1 MRRLELPYAP
11 AEYEAQHVSAVQLL
25 EKGECPEH
33 LQKEFLRWLIE
44 DVCRTYDM
52 SYRVEPCD
60 TAFAEGRRFSGNQVI
75 KMLKLDASK
84 VRREDEPEHR

>member
-1 MRRLELPYAP
+1 MRSLSLPYAP

-25 EKGECPEH
+25 EQGECPPH
-33 LQKEFLRWLIE
+33 LQKEFLRWLVE

-52 SYRVEPCD
+52 SYRVESHD
-60 TAFAEGRRFSGNQVI
+60 TAFAEGRRFPGNQVI

-84 VRREDEPEHR
+84 VRRETDE